1 MLIKLDECRRL
12 RLAWFMTLWEEPV
25 PREDIWEWHNN
36 CHHLPN
42 RWEFYWQRISLQ
54 SCYYV
59 QILNIKQQSSIQPTL
74 RKRIFTGKFFSKYHL
89 NRYRLESFFFTA
101 DSPKM
106 HRNLILFNHIA
117 AFYAPNK
124 SIQRLTKVF
133 SAIFCIK

>member
-59 QILNIKQQSSIQPTL
+59 QILNIKQQSSIHPPSAKEFLQENSFLNIIWTVTDWNPSSLQPTAL
-74 RKRIFTGKFFSKYHL
+74 KCIATWYYSIISPLFMLPTKIFKDWQK
-89 NRYRLESFFFTA
+89 N
-101 DSPKM
+101 SPE
-106 HRNLILFNHIA
+106 
-117 AFYAPNK
+117 
-124 SIQRLTKVF
+124 
-133 SAIFCIK
+133 IFCI